1 MKKLFFA
8 TALLAVTLVGCNQDQ
23 DPNPNTDDS
32 DNKTQQLTPAQQYI
46 LPMSVCDNAFNEAGF
61 GVGLVDIRAL
71 DDPELAPAVRAVSA
85 TAEPNISWKLIE
97 KTDLYYTAEVVVD
110 YGTANVLAR
119 DGRQH
124 RGKMIV
130 TAQVPLVSEEG
141 AILEGRNAYETQGTV
156 MNARFEDW
164 YVDNIKVEADTFV
177 VTNTGRDDAGQWQ
190 YQVESA
196 ITLLTSATDT
206 LVYYE
211 ELSDRTWIEGN
222 GNVDINTHTYSILGV
237 QIGETPEGVEYT
249 TMIAEEQP
257 LVVNV
262 GTRYPRS
269 GMLIVSVPTSM
280 FTEIFPEY
288 GALLAAITDDDG
300 ITFYLTFVGNNKA
313 KVQFEYVD
321 PVTKEPTVFESEPY
335 DLTNI

>member
-23 DPNPNTDDS
+23 EPNPNTDNS
-32 DNKTQQLTPAQQYI
+32 DNKTQQLTPAQRYM
-46 LPMSVCDNAFNEAGF
+46 LPMSVCDNAFNEAGL
-61 GVGLVDIRAL
+61 GVGLVDLRSL
-71 DDPELAPAVRAVSA
+71 DDPEFVPAVRAVSA

-110 YGTANVLAR
+110 YGTRNVLAR

-141 AILEGRNAYETQGTV
+141 AILEGRNAYETQGTA

-164 YVDNIKVEADTFV
+164 YVDNIKVEADMFA

-196 ITLLTSATDT
+196 ITLLTSTDT
-206 LVYYE
+206 LAYY

-237 QIGETPEGVEYT
+237 QQIGAIPEGVEYST
-249 TMIAEEQP
+249 LIAEEQP

-288 GALLAAITDDDG
+288 GALLAAITDTDG